1 MLARALVLLLALPA
15 FAATTYEIRKQASVT
30 DAFTAFADGERIR
43 VDQAVRDD
51 DAILYTSLLWTGGA
65 KAIALNARNA
75 TWYELAPQPL
85 ALKSHY
91 LSPYGGKD
99 VTVKNLQ
106 WTMSEAN
113 GTYTA
118 RLTYE
123 VVGRLGGE
131 RVKVHHRADY
141 VIETTDQYPRALWL
155 GRIFGDT
162 KVPEV
167 DTQLAAADPA
177 ITRFPT
183 RMTLT
188 ATRRYEG
195 GAAMTDVM
203 TIETRD
209 LRETKGD
216 DSKFVRPAD
225 YRQQEPQIAV
235 PGVMSR

>member
-1 MLARALVLLLALPA
+1 MLARALLLLIALPA
-15 FAATTYEIRKQASVT
+15 FAATTYEIRKQTSVT
-30 DAFTAFADGERIR
+30 DAFTVFADGGRIR

-51 DAILYTSLLWTGGA
+51 DAILYTSLLWTGGP

-75 TWYELAPQPL
+75 TWYELSPQPL

-91 LSPYGGKD
+91 LSPYGGEG
-99 VTVKNLQ
+99 TVKNLK
-106 WTMSEAN
+106 WTMSETN

-123 VVGRLGGE
+123 IIGRLHGE
-131 RVKVHHRADY
+131 RVKVHHGADY

-167 DTQLAAADPA
+167 DAQLAAADPT

-195 GAAMTDVM
+195 GAAMTDVV

-209 LRETKGD
+209 LRETKAD
-216 DSKFVRPAD
+216 ASKFVRPAE